1 MFIERR
7 FQIRYTL
14 AMILVTFIGIAA
26 ALIPTMYLVQQNF
39 DLFTELAYQ
48 NNPGLIDSIQRER
61 LATYYIVGSVSVSVM
76 VFVIILAFRL
86 TSSIVGP
93 LKVLR
98 NHLRRLCRGHWHQG
112 PLTVRSKDEFQDVLE
127 TYNYFFSQYK
137 RHMQSEFDLIRRLEP
152 EDKKSGLYREWL
164 NYMTDR
170 REQLGYLEPPAEMKA
185 TSTSSTDEPSPS
197 SHRAS

>member
-86 TSSIVGP
+86 TSSIV
-93 LKVLR
+93 
-98 NHLRRLCRGHWHQG
+98 
-112 PLTVRSKDEFQDVLE
+112 
-127 TYNYFFSQYK
+127 
-137 RHMQSEFDLIRRLEP
+137 
-152 EDKKSGLYREWL
+152 
-164 NYMTDR
+164 
-170 REQLGYLEPPAEMKA
+170 
-185 TSTSSTDEPSPS
+185 
-197 SHRAS
+197 